1 MEMISEILKTKKK
14 QKQIKKEKKIGGEV
28 CLQLLVSIYSM
39 NQNFFSN
46 PCPMLQRLDVKQQH
60 IYRRRKNFPRSV
72 FSPLVSAGQGD
83 CVVSASE
90 DGSVHF
96 FQLTKQ
102 DRACINKLQ
111 VFNFF
116 CQIQLRVMVILL
128 GASEITA
135 ILYCIC
141 IYLYL

>member
-1 MEMISEILKTKKK
+1 MSVVACVYLFHEPKF
-14 QKQIKKEKKIGGEV
+14 
-28 CLQLLVSIYSM
+28 LQQPI
-39 NQNFFSN
+39 
-46 PCPMLQRLDVKQQH
+46 PMLQRLDVKEQH

-116 CQIQLRVMVILL
+116 FVKSNL
-128 GASEITA
+128 GLWSYYWVHQKLPQFYNTVFA
-135 ILYCIC
+135 YIC
-141 IYLYL
+141 IWKVA